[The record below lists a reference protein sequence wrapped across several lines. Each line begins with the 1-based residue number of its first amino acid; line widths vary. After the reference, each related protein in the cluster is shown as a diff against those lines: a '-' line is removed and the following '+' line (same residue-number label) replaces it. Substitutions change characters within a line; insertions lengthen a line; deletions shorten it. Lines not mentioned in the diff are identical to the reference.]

1 MTGSASAQRT
11 PVADTMSDL
20 TIKDV
25 VVHTCRLPYRK
36 AVNFRSVTEDR
47 GQYALIRIIADN
59 GQEGIAESVCRPEQH
74 GEDASALARTIETLF
89 KPRLIGLD
97 PLAHFSAL
105 EAINK
110 VKFCRSAKALIDVAL
125 WDLKGKRA
133 NMPCYQLLGGKSRV
147 AVPVYDH
154 AHEGKT
160 FESVE
165 EAIAALADGGKTA
178 SSDSLDP
185 GRVDG
190 GG

>member
-74 GEDASALARTIETLF
+74 GEDATALARSIETLF
-89 KPRLIGLD
+89 RPRLIGLD
-97 PLAHFSAL
+97 CATEQVVDHGRVVHL
-105 EAINK
+105 
-110 VKFCRSAKALIDVAL
+110 
-125 WDLKGKRA
+125 
-133 NMPCYQLLGGKSRV
+133 V
-147 AVPVYDH
+147 AVT
-154 AHEGKT
+154 E
-160 FESVE
+160 
-165 EAIAALADGGKTA
+165 
-178 SSDSLDP
+178 
-185 GRVDG
+185 RQ
-190 GG
+190 